1 METILTITS
10 VIIGISALLCL
21 YRIARGPTLP
31 DRIMAINVIGTT
43 TAVMLVIIA
52 VQVGQ
57 PFVID
62 IALTY
67 AMLGFLVTIIASRYL
82 TTGRIFT

>member
-1 METILTITS
+1 MEIILTITS
-10 VIIGISALLCL
+10 VILGIAAFLCL
-21 YRIARGPTLP
+21 YRVAREPTLP

-67 AMLGFLVTIIASRYL
+67 AMLGFLVTIVASRYQ
-82 TTGRIFT
+82 TTGRIFP

>member
-1 METILTITS
+1 METVLIITS

-31 DRIMAINVIGTT
+31 DRIMGINVIGTT
-43 TAVMLVIIA
+43 TAVMLVLIA

>member
-1 METILTITS
+1 METILIIS
-10 VIIGISALLCL
+10 AVILGIAALLCL
-21 YRIARGPTLP
+21 YRVAEGPTLP

-52 VQVGQ
+52 TYIGQ
-57 PFVID
+57 PFIVD

-67 AMLGFLVTIIASRYL
+67 ALLGFLVTIVASRYL
-82 TTGRIFT
+82 TTGRIFS

>member
-1 METILTITS
+1 METILIITS

-43 TAVMLVIIA
+43 TAVMLVLIA